1 MRRSIAPLIA
11 VGLCFA
17 MSGHAWGQVA
27 EQATKEPRKPAEPF
41 GGPIDEP
48 HAGPHHGPHGPPNSG
63 PPNGGPRFDVSKL
76 PVGRTI
82 LRQSEREARIRAS
95 LEEPAVFEL
104 KDITLG
110 DLVKHIQ
117 EKYKISVVLDIP
129 ALTADGYGTDTILT
143 PQVREISLRGGLHSI
158 LDDGYTMTFV
168 VRNDALLITTKTA
181 AETMT
186 STRVYQVHDLVVAAH
201 ETDRRPDFYP
211 LIEVITATIDPEGW
225 REAGGTIGEI
235 KEFEAAGVMALV
247 VTQTEAGHEEVEK
260 LLGSLRDAKVPPLVE
275 LQSKRQ
281 GPPPSK
287 GQAFAV
293 GAAGGGVQGFAFS
306 LLAGAGQASNQQPVN
321 QQPSQQ
327 QPVAQPVPNGPPQP
341 PQGPHIAPQ
350 VGQPRFDLSKL
361 PVGTMVSRQS
371 AAEAKIR
378 AALDAPAGFT
388 AKETTISE
396 FAKQLAAKHKISVVL
411 DDEALAADGK
421 EGTTKLTQRA
431 GEGSLRNG
439 LRATLYDMLGLTTIV
454 RNDALVITTVTAA
467 ETVTPTRIYQVHDL
481 VVAPNKPEAWP
492 EFDHLTDLI
501 TSILAPETWRDAGGT
516 QGEIKPFEGAGVM
529 ALVVTHTEEIHDQI
543 EQLLESLRAAKLPGV
558 AELQSRRQE
567 PRPAPPIAPVF
578 YNPMAVGQAN
588 GGQPAGTPPANPQPS
603 GTSPADAAPAGTAP
617 SETPKKGGNFFRLHD
632 ERLPERS
639 GSRSGR

>member
-1 MRRSIAPLIA
+1 MRRCIAPLFA

-27 EQATKEPRKPAEPF
+27 EQAPQEPRKPGDPQV
-41 GGPIDEP
+41 GPIGAPHNVPHNGP
-48 HAGPHHGPHGPPNSG
+48 HAPLNGGPPN
-63 PPNGGPRFDVSKL
+63 NGPRFDVRKL
-76 PVGRTI
+76 PVGKTI
-82 LRQSEREARIRAS
+82 IRQSEREARIRAA

-104 KDITLG
+104 KETNLG

-117 EKYKISVVLDIP
+117 EKHKISVVLDVP
-129 ALTADGYGTDTILT
+129 ALSADGYGTDTILL

-186 STRVYQVHDLVVAAH
+186 STRVYQVQDLVVAAH

-260 LLGSLRDAKVPPLVE
+260 LLGSLREAKVPALVE

-287 GQAFAV
+287 GQPFIMAHGV
-293 GAAGGGVQGFAFS
+293 MYPMSVPPSTPPGAQNAP
-306 LLAGAGQASNQQPVN
+306 PV
-321 QQPSQQ
+321 S
-327 QPVAQPVPNGPPQP
+327 
-341 PQGPHIAPQ
+341 PHHD
-350 VGQPRFDLSKL
+350 QPRFDLGKL

-388 AKETTISE
+388 AKETTLGE
-396 FAKQLAAKHKISVVL
+396 FAKQLAAKQKISVVL
-411 DDEALAADGK
+411 DDPALVADGI
-421 EGTTKLTQRA
+421 EGTTTLTPRA

-439 LRATLYDMLGLTTIV
+439 LRATLYDMHGLTTIV
-454 RNDALVITTVTAA
+454 RNDALVITTWTAA

-492 EFDHLTDLI
+492 EFDQLTDLI
-501 TSILAPETWRDAGGT
+501 TSILAPDTWRDSGGT

-558 AELQSRRQE
+558 AELQSRRQG
-567 PRPAPPIAPVF
+567 PRPAPPTAPVF

-588 GGQPAGTPPANPQPS
+588 GGQPVGPPPANPTPS
-603 GTSPADAAPAGTAP
+603 GTGPAVAAPAGTAP

-639 GSRSGR
+639 GSRSGSRSAE